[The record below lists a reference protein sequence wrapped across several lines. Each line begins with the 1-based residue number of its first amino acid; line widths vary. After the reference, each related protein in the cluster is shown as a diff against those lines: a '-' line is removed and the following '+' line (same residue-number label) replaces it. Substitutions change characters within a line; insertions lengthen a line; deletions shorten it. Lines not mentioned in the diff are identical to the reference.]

1 MQSLCM
7 SQLGSSLGVL
17 PSSKPAFMPPKKNII
32 DDAKSKA
39 SKKAKKAAELPSA
52 DGGVYEN
59 EAWAAGSQEPTK
71 GDFNNMYSAMQYEK
85 TKHGNTKPLE
95 TYRAMKSGKDKHS
108 FWRNFLADKKFNWL
122 SLQES
127 HTCTSSAKEGHIE
140 GWLSKYQVAAE
151 EKLPAGSELLQQ
163 LLDLLP
169 CRAHRTA
176 SWAANGEKEYYYQ
189 AQKQVAVSNSS
200 ERQLMAS
207 RQGKITQ
214 AGFDQLK
221 DSHQTS
227 LPWPWRMKLWSKK
240 SQRRRSKTLK
250 LPRPTR
256 IPRAI

>member
-17 PSSKPAFMPPKKNII
+17 PSSKSAFMPPKKKII
-32 DDAKSKA
+32 DDAKSKT
-39 SKKAKKAAELPSA
+39 SKKAKKVAESPSA

-59 EAWAAGSQEPTK
+59 EAWVVGSQEPTK
-71 GDFNNMYSAMQYEK
+71 GDLNNMYTAMQYEK

-108 FWRNFLADKKFNWL
+108 FWRNFVAEKKSNWL

-151 EKLPAGSELLQQ
+151 EKLPADSELLQQ

-176 SWAANGEKEYYYQ
+176 SWAAKKGEGVLLPYSET
-189 AQKQVAVSNSS
+189 NSC
-200 ERQLMAS
+200 
-207 RQGKITQ
+207 K
-214 AGFDQLK
+214 
-221 DSHQTS
+221 
-227 LPWPWRMKLWSKK
+227 
-240 SQRRRSKTLK
+240 
-250 LPRPTR
+250 
-256 IPRAI
+256 

>member
-17 PSSKPAFMPPKKNII
+17 PSSKLAFMPPKKNTT
-32 DDAKSKA
+32 
-39 SKKAKKAAELPSA
+39 
-52 DGGVYEN
+52 
-59 EAWAAGSQEPTK
+59 PTK
-71 GDFNNMYSAMQYEK
+71 GDLNKMYSAMQYEK

-151 EKLPAGSELLQQ
+151 EKLPADSELLQQ

-176 SWAANGEKEYYYQ
+176 SWAAKGGEG
-189 AQKQVAVSNSS
+189 VLLPSS
-200 ERQLMAS
+200 ETNS
-207 RQGKITQ
+207 CK
-214 AGFDQLK
+214 
-221 DSHQTS
+221 
-227 LPWPWRMKLWSKK
+227 
-240 SQRRRSKTLK
+240 
-250 LPRPTR
+250 
-256 IPRAI
+256 